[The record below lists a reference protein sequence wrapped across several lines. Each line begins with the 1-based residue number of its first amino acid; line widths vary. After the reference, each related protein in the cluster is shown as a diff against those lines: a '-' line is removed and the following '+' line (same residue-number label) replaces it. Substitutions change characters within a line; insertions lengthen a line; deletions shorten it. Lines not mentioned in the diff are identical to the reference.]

1 MNPLKKGKF
10 RPIALL
16 NVEID
21 IGNGVQQVG
30 RLAWRDR
37 VAYFEYDNTF
47 LSSGLELSPFKLRL
61 APGLVNGPPQIFE
74 GLHGLF
80 NDSLPDGW
88 GRLLM
93 DRQLYKIGLHPSQ
106 MTPLDRLAW
115 VGAHGMGALVYR
127 PEHPPLAE
135 DDDDAIDLDKLADQS
150 REVLKDNPK
159 AVLDALI
166 KAGGSPQGARPKA
179 LVGLASDHSH
189 LIHGVDDLPPG
200 YEHWLVKFR
209 AVNDPIDI
217 GAVENAYAE
226 MARAA
231 GVDMPPTKLFPAKK
245 GPGYFGIK
253 RFDRIHNQRVHMHTI
268 SGLLNAS
275 HIHASID
282 YSTLLKATRSLV
294 RQQVAVEQMFTRMAF
309 NVFAFN
315 RDDHTKNHS
324 FLMAADGVWKLSPAY
339 DVTFTMAGGEHALDI
354 AGEGRR
360 PGVEH
365 ILAVADDVGVDK
377 ARAKEIMDRVRH
389 AVSRWPEFADFS
401 GVSDKMISAIDKPLN
416 GARKL
421 AKKPKREPSP
431 DAKINT
437 QPEPLP
443 RGRKPK

>member
-1 MNPLKKGKF
+1 MKGKF
-10 RPIALL
+10 RPISLL

-21 IGNGVQQVG
+21 LGNGVRQVG

-37 VAYFEYDNTF
+37 VVYFEYDKTF

-61 APGLVNGPPQIFE
+61 GPDLVKGPPQIFD

-93 DRQLYKIGLHPSQ
+93 DRKLFEIGLHPSQ

-115 VGAHGMGALVYR
+115 VGAHGMGALIYR

-135 DDDDAIDLDKLADQS
+135 DETDVINLDKLADAS

-179 LVGLASDHSH
+179 LVGLASDHRD
-189 LIHGVDDLPPG
+189 LIHGIDDIPPG

-217 GAVENAYAE
+217 GAVEHAYAE

-253 RFDRIHNQRVHMHTI
+253 RFDRVHNQRVHMHTI

-294 RQQVAVEQMFTRMAF
+294 RQQAAVEQMFTRMAF
-309 NVFAFN
+309 NVFACN

-324 FLMAADGVWKLSPAY
+324 FMMAVDGDWMPSPAY
-339 DVTFTMAGGEHALDI
+339 DVTFSMGAGGKHALGI

-365 ILAVADDVGVDK
+365 VLAVADDVGVD
-377 ARAKEIMDRVRH
+377 RATAKDIIDRVRH

-401 GVSDKMISAIDKPLN
+401 GVSDRMIAAIDQPLN
-416 GARKL
+416 GTRKL
-421 AKKPKREPSP
+421 AKKPKRAPPTGAKLTEQTEPPSGRG
-431 DAKINT
+431 K
-437 QPEPLP
+437 PE
-443 RGRKPK
+443 